1 MNQRHRSLIVSTE
14 EQLLAQ
20 QQAQSPQDSQNLS
33 TEQVY
38 KQSDYTT
45 KFNCSELF
53 QEGQW
58 LHIVLVWSR
67 AVLKNSQCT
76 LFVNST
82 LIGTHKLHYINSNS
96 IQSNQAPS
104 SNLSIHAC
112 IGTLPIF
119 RAQSPVVWRQASC
132 YLFEEI
138 LSNSHVNALYQ
149 LGPNYLGSFQ
159 SPTDFEVPNS
169 NTFAQSNS
177 QPNQSGSSQQ
187 SGYNT
192 VSSGLLTSH
201 ITEEKIIFGLNAQ
214 KMFEMTL
221 SKFRKVYNKND
232 SKAIGK
238 QLNIPSHENVTP
250 LRILSNTA
258 AQLNGP
264 ARSVGGVIIGY
275 MGVRSFQPIPVSKS
289 IENVGGVWFLLGLIA
304 MSNDIEFMYAAVK
317 GLVCVCRSNPEI
329 SRELERLN
337 G

>member
-1 MNQRHRSLIVSTE
+1 
-14 EQLLAQ
+14 
-20 QQAQSPQDSQNLS
+20 
-33 TEQVY
+33 
-38 KQSDYTT
+38 
-45 KFNCSELF
+45 
-53 QEGQW
+53 
-58 LHIVLVWSR
+58 
-67 AVLKNSQCT
+67 
-76 LFVNST
+76 
-82 LIGTHKLHYINSNS
+82 
-96 IQSNQAPS
+96 
-104 SNLSIHAC
+104 
-112 IGTLPIF
+112 
-119 RAQSPVVWRQASC
+119 VVWRQASC

-169 NTFAQSNS
+169 NTFAQSNN

-187 SGYNT
+187 SAYNT

-264 ARSVGGVIIGY
+264 ARSVGSVIIGY

-317 GLVCVCRSNPEI
+317 ALVCVCRSNPEI